1 MNLIT
6 LLCFI
11 AITATATM
19 GTGLKLEVHGDGSG
33 GNMTGGWPVQ
43 DPNDSQGCFYPDCM
57 WKDLVLNIASDDNCK
72 ILDNCYIDLE
82 TGEKHQLDGCTFP
95 ICYYPTDDENKVEDD
110 HCKSSCYIDL
120 DTGEK
125 HHDKSGDN
133 HDSGDGDHKKHSDD
147 NNDKKHS
154 GDGHKHKDKGAEDS
168 LKEFSGEG
176 ETEGCV
182 YPECYTPTDNPAV
195 GYDDN
200 CKPPNCF
207 LDLND

>member
-110 HCKSSCYIDL
+110 HCKLPKCYIDY

-125 HHDKSGDN
+125 HYKSGDN
-133 HDSGDGDHKKHSDD
+133 H
-147 NNDKKHS
+147 NDKKHS
-154 GDGHKHKDKGAEDS
+154 GDGDYKKHKDNGDGAKDS
-168 LKEFSGEG
+168 LKDFKA
-176 ETEGCV
+176 CV
-182 YPECYTPTDNPAV
+182 YPDCYYPSDNPAR
-195 GYDDN
+195 GHDDV
-200 CKPPNCF
+200 CKEPDCF